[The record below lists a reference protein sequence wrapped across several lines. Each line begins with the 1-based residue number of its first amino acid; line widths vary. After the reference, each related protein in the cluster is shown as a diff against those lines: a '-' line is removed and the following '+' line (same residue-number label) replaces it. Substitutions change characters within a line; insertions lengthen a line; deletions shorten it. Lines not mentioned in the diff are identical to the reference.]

1 MLYSTPIS
9 ARLSDE
15 QGNKLI
21 ITSASEALILL
32 TIDNNH
38 NKWPAMHKWL
48 KDNKDKKLPR
58 RTKNN
63 KNNPD
68 FQPLFES
75 KYTTADGGQKPFGGW
90 SVQGK
95 KLFIK
100 LKKQIKEARKQD
112 ESLQKEKQFLEILRK
127 EDPKFQ
133 ELSERPTKRAK
144 KMAEVADTV
153 DDDDFE
159 QICWEE
165 DGLDQVTL
173 PL

>member
-1 MLYSTPIS
+1 
-9 ARLSDE
+9 
-15 QGNKLI
+15 
-21 ITSASEALILL
+21 
-32 TIDNNH
+32 
-38 NKWPAMHKWL
+38 MHKWL
-48 KDNKDKKLPR
+48 KENKNQKLPR

-63 KNNPD
+63 KKNPD
-68 FQPLFES
+68 FKPLFES

-95 KLFIK
+95 RLFIK

-144 KMAEVADTV
+144 KMVEVVDTM

-159 QICWEE
+159 
-165 DGLDQVTL
+165 
-173 PL
+173 